1 MNLITSS
8 ITDIEFGDAKSN
20 LKSLATKGDMVFY
33 DQKKNII
40 CFASEVALTNENV
53 AVYSDKSKNQK
64 VLEIKGSMPGPLEI
78 LSDEGESIGTVK
90 STGVKKNAWELTTND
105 GKKITVIEQKSALKQ
120 IYTFAGGILNIFSG
134 GGFRSN
140 VGPYD
145 ITCNNQKIGY
155 ISREKKKKG
164 RFIRILLN
172 VWSMGFTRLL
182 GWTAGLADHK
192 IENVE
197 NLNKEFDV
205 RLLIGAIALQ
215 AFEDRR
221 GG

>member
-1 MNLITSS
+1 MNFITSN

-20 LKSLATKGDMVFY
+20 LKSLGTKGSMVFC

-53 AVYSDKSKNQK
+53 TVYSDKSKNQK

-105 GKKITVIEQKSALKQ
+105 GKIITVIERKSALKQ
-120 IYTFAGGILNIFSG
+120 IYAFAFGTFCILAAGGVV
-134 GGFRSN
+134 SN

-172 VWSMGFTRLL
+172 CFSFGVTRLL

-192 IENVE
+192 IKNVE

-205 RLLIGAIALQ
+205 RLLVSAMTLQ
-215 AFEDRR
+215 AFEARR
-221 GG
+221 